1 MTHIPTLTHQQL
13 ELLRLAKKHSVKELQ
28 LSYEFPVIDSSEPP
42 MGHPPFIQG
51 LIDDHLV
58 QVQVKGTSLNASEFQ
73 QESWT
78 DFCSGI
84 EHPTQADWNQWRLG
98 FIAQLKEGFEYL
110 MTPGKGFEQF
120 SQVWRREISLQAV
133 QPSNS

>member
-42 MGHPPFIQG
+42 MGHPPFIQE

-78 DFCSGI
+78 KFCSGI
-84 EHPTQADWNQWRLG
+84 EHPTQADWNQWRQG

-110 MTPGKGFEQF
+110 MTPGNGFEQF
-120 SQVWRREISLQAV
+120 SQVWRREIRLRAI
-133 QPSNS
+133 QPGNP